1 MQIKKLINNNMAV
14 TDIDGE
20 EAIVCGRGIG
30 YARRP
35 GDLISHEKVEQVYRM
50 QDPAHIKYL
59 QELIK
64 DTPLEDVLLAD
75 VLTTYVKKHYSKP
88 VNETLLIVIMDH
100 VNAARA
106 RHSKGMDLLNPM
118 LYDIQNIYREEFEI
132 GLQLLGIIED
142 RTGEHLPEDEAGFL
156 ALNIVNAQ
164 LGTDM
169 GKVVDITDFVHRVID
184 VTRSHF
190 DIPIDSD
197 SVYYRRFLT
206 HLKYLASRILDG
218 TQPVGG
224 IMNRFAV
231 MHEIDNAYPEAYEA
245 LDDIDKLIENT
256 YGHKLDGDERL
267 YLLVHI
273 ATLLKAGEQGIR

>member
-1 MQIKKLINNNMAV
+1 MLIKRLINNNMAV

-30 YARRP
+30 YAKKA
-35 GDLISHEKVEQVYRM
+35 GDAIPRENVEHVYRM
-50 QDPAHIKYL
+50 QDPSHIEYL

-75 VLTTYVKKHYSKP
+75 ALTSYVKEHYSKP

-106 RHSKGMDLLNPM
+106 RHEKGMDLVNPM
-118 LYDIQNIYREEFEI
+118 LYDIQNIYCEEFGI
-132 GLQLLGIIED
+132 SLRLLDIIEE
-142 RTGEHLPEDEAGFL
+142 RTGMRLPEDEAGFL

-169 GKVVDITDFVHRVID
+169 GRVVDITEFVHRVLD
-184 VTRSHF
+184 VVRSHF
-190 DIPIDSD
+190 EITTDPN

-224 IMNRFAV
+224 IMNRFAI
-231 MHEIDNAYPEAYEA
+231 MHEINDAYPEAYEA
-245 LDDIDKLIENT
+245 LDDVDGLIKST
-256 YGHKLDGDERL
+256 YGRKLDGDERL

-273 ATLLKAGEQGIR
+273 VTLLKAGEQATR